1 MRITPPTYDI
11 GNTIYELTRYK
22 TMIDHGGNVWQAKQ
36 KYRLEVNQ
44 MLDFSANINPLGF
57 PKSLKR
63 IINKNIKSLD
73 TYPDPE
79 CNILKTELAKSIGLL
94 PENLLIG
101 NGSVELIY
109 LIVKALSPKGVL
121 IPIPTFSEYEK
132 VARLNKVKSIL
143 LPSSEKEN
151 FKISLEKVLTAA
163 SKVDLVFLCN
173 PNNPTGFLFS
183 PEELMRVLSACKK
196 KDWILVCDE
205 TFIDFVKD
213 GQNITLLK
221 EVAKVKKLLIL
232 RSFTKFFA
240 LPGLRIGY
248 LAGDK
253 RFINKI
259 SQYQPP
265 WSVNTLAQQVA
276 FEVIKDDDYIKRSKR
291 FVLKER
297 AFLFR
302 ELEKI
307 KDLYIFP
314 PSANF
319 ILCRLKETTLN
330 STTLSRKLGCLGILI
345 RDCSNF
351 QGLDTHYFRVAVKK
365 REENLKLLASLRE
378 ML

>member
-1 MRITPPTYDI
+1 MR
-11 GNTIYELTRYK
+11 YE
-22 TMIDHGGNVWQAKQ
+22 TMADHGGNVWQVKQ

-44 MLDFSANINPLGF
+44 ILDFSANINPLGF

-63 IINKNIKSLD
+63 IINQNIQRLD

-79 CNILKTELAKSIGLL
+79 CSTLKTELAKSIGLL

-109 LIVKALSPKGVL
+109 SIVKALSPKSVL

-132 VARLNKVKSIL
+132 TAKLNKVKSIL

-151 FKISLEKVLTAA
+151 FKIEVEKVLTAA

-183 PEELMRVLSACKK
+183 QEELMRLLWACKK

-205 TFIDFVKD
+205 AFIDFVKD
-213 GQNITLLK
+213 GQEITLLK
-221 EVAKVKKLLIL
+221 EVIRVKKLLIL

-259 SQYQPP
+259 SQHQPP
-265 WSVNTLAQQVA
+265 WSVNILAQQA
-276 FEVIKDDDYIKRSKR
+276 ALEVIKDDDYIKRSKR
-291 FVLKER
+291 FILKER
-297 AFLFR
+297 VFLFR

-307 KDLYIFP
+307 KDLRVFP

-365 REENLKLLASLRE
+365 REENLKLLALLKE

>member
-1 MRITPPTYDI
+1 
-11 GNTIYELTRYK
+11 
-22 TMIDHGGNVWQAKQ
+22 MIEHGGNVWQAKQ
-36 KYRLEVNQ
+36 KYRVEVSQ

-63 IINKNIKSLD
+63 IISKNIKSLD

-183 PEELMRVLSACKK
+183 QEELMRILSACKK

-221 EVAKVKKLLIL
+221 EVARVKKLLIL

-240 LPGLRIGY
+240 LPG
-248 LAGDK
+248 
-253 RFINKI
+253 
-259 SQYQPP
+259 Q
-265 WSVNTLAQQVA
+265 
-276 FEVIKDDDYIKRSKR
+276 
-291 FVLKER
+291 
-297 AFLFR
+297 
-302 ELEKI
+302 
-307 KDLYIFP
+307 
-314 PSANF
+314 
-319 ILCRLKETTLN
+319 
-330 STTLSRKLGCLGILI
+330 
-345 RDCSNF
+345 
-351 QGLDTHYFRVAVKK
+351 
-365 REENLKLLASLRE
+365 
-378 ML
+378 